1 MHTTK
6 RNPLPKRPHSGAI
19 SPKQQPQSNTCTFRV
34 IPVLLLVVA
43 LITFVNL
50 QSNNYDIKSWLD
62 ISDSSKNNNARGE
75 EEEERLSARELEQE
89 KPQFLQVVHK
99 ETETLQENYRSV
111 QQENEKLKKDLEK
124 VNEKLQM
131 EKDKRKKDVPK
142 KSTNVVE
149 KDKAEK
155 LQQDLEQ
162 AKEEKEQAQKDTSK
176 AEKEAKYQ
184 RERVDNLQKELE
196 AAKEELEQMKQA
208 AKATED
214 NSEAASKTVEITEKD
229 NNAPVDTV
237 PKIPDGPILD
247 ADGRIIVQPLPFG
260 ETCPEL
266 AWPTPPAG
274 TPTDLERIWDVT
286 KPYCNETT
294 GALVTKIFYAGYRN
308 QVMTF
313 SGLVLWS
320 MKNGHKQILLET
332 LNHKDLFGT
341 NKKVPHEALFDVEH
355 WNSYYPALPRMVH
368 CDPTIMIDYNCSV
381 DPQKPGEFKDPI
393 HDMPHKYKTY
403 KNEHF
408 VSYTRY
414 TRKKGPLADP
424 FPNPADVLIQSGAL
438 RPHPDMRAHAKKL
451 FETMNVKEDNY
462 MAVHAR
468 IEPDMQKH
476 PVCRDEK
483 VLNLTS
489 IVGFLEKEWK
499 DPPVTAIV
507 MPINRYLL
515 EKEGLIE
522 NYKKGEEINWIAVNN
537 LKEFDRISKEGLW
550 GGRAK
555 IFTFGS
561 KALNGTKYAETMW
574 SIGGSIL
581 DFDIATNAKIFVGT
595 EISSFSAD
603 LVSNRFYRG
612 KFDNYYYRPDGLHKM
627 TDENSNEPPA
637 FKC

>member
-1 MHTTK
+1 MSTK
-6 RNPLPKRPHSGAI
+6 RQH
-19 SPKQQPQSNTCTFRV
+19 QQPQPSNTITCRV
-34 IPVLLLVVA
+34 VPVLLLVVG
-43 LITFVNL
+43 LIVFINL
-50 QSNNYDIKSWLD
+50 QSNNSNIQSLLA
-62 ISDSSKNNNARGE
+62 ISNNNNNAISE
-75 EEEERLSARELEQE
+75 EEEERLAERELEQE
-89 KPQFLQVVHK
+89 VPLFQQVPK
-99 ETETLQENYRSV
+99 ETEPLRENYRSV
-111 QQENEKLKKDLEK
+111 QQENERLEKDLQR
-124 VNEKLQM
+124 VNEKLQL
-131 EKDKRKKDVPK
+131 EKDKRKQDAPIE
-142 KSTNVVE
+142 SSNL
-149 KDKAEK
+149 DNDSKAQQ
-155 LQQDLEQ
+155 LQHDLEQ
-162 AKEEKEQAQKDTSK
+162 AKEETEQAQKRTSK
-176 AEKEAKYQ
+176 AEKEAQKQ
-184 RERVDNLQKELE
+184 KERVKHLQEELDATKKELE
-196 AAKEELEQMKQA
+196 QQKQSESAIKDNPEEE
-208 AKATED
+208 
-214 NSEAASKTVEITEKD
+214 SKTIRTANKND
-229 NNAPVDTV
+229 NAPVDTV

-247 ADGRIIVQPLPFG
+247 ADGNIVVQPLPFG
-260 ETCPEL
+260 DTCPDL
-266 AWPTPPAG
+266 AWPTPPEG

-320 MKNGHKQILLET
+320 MKHGHKQILLET

-341 NKKVPHEALFDVEH
+341 NKRVPHEALFDVEH

-381 DPQKPGEFKDPI
+381 DPQKSGEFLYPI

-408 VSYTRY
+408 MTYTRY

-424 FPNPADVLIQSGAL
+424 FPNPADILIQSGAL
-438 RPHPDMRAHAKKL
+438 RPHPDMRAHAKTL
-451 FETMNVKEDNY
+451 FETMHVKEDHY

-489 IVGFLEKEWK
+489 IVGFLEQKWK
-499 DPPVTAIV
+499 DPPVSAV
-507 MPINRYLL
+507 FMPINRFLL
-515 EKEGLIE
+515 EKEGLVE

-550 GGRAK
+550 GGRTK

-595 EISSFSAD
+595 GISSFSAD

-627 TDENSNEPPA
+627 TDENSSEPPA